1 MNRSI
6 LIVED
11 EPLLSR
17 NVARYLERQ
26 QYEVAQ
32 APTLARGIADY
43 EELRPDVVL
52 VDHSLPDGT
61 GIDLIRH
68 IRQRDLDSKIVM
80 ITAHGSVALAVTAMK
95 SGADD
100 YLTKPVSLEELGL
113 LVNRLLSRRHA
124 EESLAYYRRR
134 EEQRSGLDRI
144 AGASPR
150 IVELKRQ
157 ITQVLAME
165 ARQVSG
171 PPPPVLV
178 TGETGTGKELV
189 ARALHFE
196 GPRHA
201 EPFVEINC
209 ATLSPQ
215 LIESEL
221 FGHERGA
228 FTDAKERRSG
238 LILAAD
244 RGTLFLDEIAE
255 MPLASQA
262 KVLKVIEDRRV
273 RPVGSTRDRS
283 VDVRFV
289 AATNAGLEERV
300 RTGEFRE
307 DLMYRLRAITLS
319 IPPLRARDDD
329 VVLLAEHF
337 MAEHRLRYGRPE
349 LRLDTSAIEA
359 IRRHSWPGNV
369 RELRNVL
376 EQAALLTIGERIR
389 ADDLSLRE
397 PPALQGQSDD
407 VPGTAGATL
416 DSQEHDLIV
425 QALRRVGGNVT
436 LAAQALGITR
446 DTLRYRMDKHQ
457 LRRSAFT

>member
-1 MNRSI
+1 VYYDDDM
-6 LIVED
+6 
-11 EPLLSR
+11 
-17 NVARYLERQ
+17 
-26 QYEVAQ
+26 
-32 APTLARGIADY
+32 
-43 EELRPDVVL
+43 
-52 VDHSLPDGT
+52 
-61 GIDLIRH
+61 
-68 IRQRDLDSKIVM
+68 
-80 ITAHGSVALAVTAMK
+80 
-95 SGADD
+95 SGACER
-100 YLTKPVSLEELGL
+100 TRPAGRWTV
-113 LVNRLLSRRHA
+113 
-124 EESLAYYRRR
+124 RRR

-165 ARQVSG
+165 ARQLSG
-171 PPPPVLV
+171 PPPPVLI

-228 FTDAKERRSG
+228 FTDAKERRTG

-255 MPLASQA
+255 MPPASQA

-289 AATNAGLEERV
+289 AATNAALEERV

-307 DLMYRLRAITLS
+307 DLMYRLRAIMLS

-337 MAEHRLRYGRPE
+337 LAEHRLRYGRPE
-349 LRLDTSAIEA
+349 LRLDTGAIDA
-359 IRRHSWPGNV
+359 LRRHSWPGNV

-376 EQAALLTIGERIR
+376 EQAALLTIGERIG

-407 VPGTAGATL
+407 VSGTAGATL

>member
-1 MNRSI
+1 
-6 LIVED
+6 LI
-11 EPLLSR
+11 
-17 NVARYLERQ
+17 
-26 QYEVAQ
+26 
-32 APTLARGIADY
+32 
-43 EELRPDVVL
+43 
-52 VDHSLPDGT
+52 
-61 GIDLIRH
+61 
-68 IRQRDLDSKIVM
+68 
-80 ITAHGSVALAVTAMK
+80 
-95 SGADD
+95 
-100 YLTKPVSLEELGL
+100 
-113 LVNRLLSRRHA
+113 
-124 EESLAYYRRR
+124 
-134 EEQRSGLDRI
+134 
-144 AGASPR
+144 
-150 IVELKRQ
+150 
-157 ITQVLAME
+157 
-165 ARQVSG
+165 
-171 PPPPVLV
+171 

-228 FTDAKERRSG
+228 FTDAKERRTG

-255 MPLASQA
+255 MPPASQA

-273 RPVGSTRDRS
+273 RPVGSTRDRLI
-283 VDVRFV
+283 DVRFV
-289 AATNAGLEERV
+289 AATNAALEERV

-337 MAEHRLRYGRPE
+337 MAEHRLRYSRPE
-349 LRLDTSAIEA
+349 LRLDTSALEA

-397 PPALQGQSDD
+397 PPALQGHNDD
-407 VPGTAGATL
+407 VSDTAGATL
-416 DSQEHDLIV
+416 GSQEHDLIE

-457 LRRSAFT
+457 LRRSAFI

>member
-61 GIDLIRH
+61 GIELIRH

-80 ITAHGSVALAVTAMK
+80 ITAHGSVAMAVTAMK

-113 LVNRLLSRRHA
+113 LVQRLLSRRHA

-144 AGASPR
+144 AGESPQ
-150 IVELKRQ
+150 IIELKRQ

-165 ARQVSG
+165 TRQVSG
-171 PPPPVLV
+171 APPPVLI
-178 TGETGTGKELV
+178 TGETGTGKELI

-196 GPRHA
+196 GARHA

-228 FTDAKERRSG
+228 FTDAKERRTG

-255 MPLASQA
+255 MPPASQA
-262 KVLKVIEDRRV
+262 KLLKVLEDRRV

-289 AATNAGLEERV
+289 AATNAALEERV

-307 DLMYRLRAITLS
+307 DLMYRLRAITLA
-319 IPPLRARDDD
+319 IPPLRERGAD
-329 VVLLAEHF
+329 VMLLAERF
-337 MAEHRLRYGRPE
+337 LSEHRQRYGRPD
-349 LRLDTSAIEA
+349 LRLDPCAAEA
-359 IRRHSWPGNV
+359 LSGHSWPGNV

-389 ADDLSLRE
+389 ASDLSLRE
-397 PPALQGQSDD
+397 PPALLGQDD
-407 VPGTAGATL
+407 ATGTGGATL
-416 DSQEHDLIV
+416 ISQEHDLIV

>member
-1 MNRSI
+1 V
-6 LIVED
+6 LI
-11 EPLLSR
+11 
-17 NVARYLERQ
+17 
-26 QYEVAQ
+26 
-32 APTLARGIADY
+32 
-43 EELRPDVVL
+43 
-52 VDHSLPDGT
+52 
-61 GIDLIRH
+61 
-68 IRQRDLDSKIVM
+68 
-80 ITAHGSVALAVTAMK
+80 
-95 SGADD
+95 
-100 YLTKPVSLEELGL
+100 
-113 LVNRLLSRRHA
+113 
-124 EESLAYYRRR
+124 
-134 EEQRSGLDRI
+134 
-144 AGASPR
+144 
-150 IVELKRQ
+150 
-157 ITQVLAME
+157 
-165 ARQVSG
+165 
-171 PPPPVLV
+171 

-209 ATLSPQ
+209 ATLSPP

-228 FTDAKERRSG
+228 FTDAKERRTG

-255 MPLASQA
+255 LPAASQA
-262 KVLKVIEDRRV
+262 KFLKVLEDRRV

-289 AATNAGLEERV
+289 AATNAALEERV

-307 DLMYRLRAITLS
+307 DLMYRLRAITLA
-319 IPPLRARDDD
+319 IPPVRDRGDD
-329 VVLLAEHF
+329 VVLLAEQF
-337 MAEHRLRYGRPE
+337 LAEHRLRYGRPE
-349 LRLDTSAIEA
+349 LRLDVGAIEA
-359 IRRHSWPGNV
+359 LRHHSWPGNV

-397 PPALQGQSDD
+397 PPSLQGRSDD
-407 VPGTAGATL
+407 ASGDDASGTVGATL
-416 DSQEHDLIV
+416 GSQEHDLIV